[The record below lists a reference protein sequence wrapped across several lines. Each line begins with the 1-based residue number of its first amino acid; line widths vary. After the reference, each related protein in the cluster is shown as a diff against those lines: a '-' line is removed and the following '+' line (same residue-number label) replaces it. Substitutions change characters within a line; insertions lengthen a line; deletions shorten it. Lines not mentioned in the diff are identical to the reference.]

1 MATSEGGMIV
11 VAYSPRSR
19 SALPPLAM
27 AFYFISSYFD
37 GGTHIMVLAA
47 AAAAASK
54 LLLLPILDCCFLSS
68 STSSPQQPFFK
79 TSFHQPSQAKY
90 VKDKKLSLFN
100 LAKSVAVPQWA
111 VGPVGSRRIIRYN
124 FCLIIYAREA
134 GGRVVVRAP
143 PVLMHATTTSLV
155 CVHWLALM
163 QYLA

>member
-1 MATSEGGMIV
+1 MIV

-111 VGPVGSRRIIRYN
+111 VEPVGSRRIIRYN

-143 PVLMHATTTSLV
+143 PVLMHTTTIVS
-155 CVHWLALM
+155 CVSIGWP
-163 QYLA
+163 

>member
-1 MATSEGGMIV
+1 MIV

-47 AAAAASK
+47 AAAAATK

-111 VGPVGSRRIIRYN
+111 VEPVGSRRIIRYN

-143 PVLMHATTTSLV
+143 PVLMHTTTIVS
-155 CVHWLALM
+155 CVSIGWP
-163 QYLA
+163 

>member
-47 AAAAASK
+47 AAAAATK

-68 STSSPQQPFFK
+68 STSSPLQQPFFK

-111 VGPVGSRRIIRYN
+111 VEPVGSRRIIRYN

-143 PVLMHATTTSLV
+143 PVLMHATTTIVS
-155 CVHWLALM
+155 CVSIGWP
-163 QYLA
+163 